1 MSTTRKIG
9 AASLGLVLLVAT
21 AWMVMPRKSHE
32 IVIKPAAAV
41 QR

>member
-1 MSTTRKIG
+1 MSTTRKIA
-9 AASLGLVLLVAT
+9 AASLGLLLLVAT
-21 AWMVMPRKSHE
+21 VWIVMPRKSHE

>member
-1 MSTTRKIG
+1 MSTTRKI
-9 AASLGLVLLVAT
+9 ATASIGLVLMVAV

-32 IVIKPAAAV
+32 IVIKPAVAV